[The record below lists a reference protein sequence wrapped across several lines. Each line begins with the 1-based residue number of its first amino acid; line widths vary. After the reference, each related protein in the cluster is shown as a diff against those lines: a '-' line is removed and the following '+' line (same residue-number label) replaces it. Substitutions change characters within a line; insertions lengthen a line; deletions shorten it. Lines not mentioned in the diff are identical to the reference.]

1 MIDVYMQVT
10 GGAGTKLRV
19 QLDDFWHVKLRLRV
33 LLPAVEG
40 SCFIVIRFIM
50 KQLHEAVA
58 AAQLHLAKNCLA
70 QRTAGGV

>member
-1 MIDVYMQVT
+1 
-10 GGAGTKLRV
+10 
-19 QLDDFWHVKLRLRV
+19 
-33 LLPAVEG
+33 VEG

-70 QRTAGGV
+70 QRAAGGV